1 LTTIDPYPRKV
12 LRIDP
17 DGSWVTFNAE
27 LRWPDRDVR
36 LYNDELGLDAKIPGA
51 RFEELRLQQEKSRQA
66 SGYARPAV
74 IAIPPA
80 ELTILSAA

>member
-1 LTTIDPYPRKV
+1 LTPFPRYQRKI

-27 LRWPDRDVR
+27 HRRPDCAVR
-36 LYNDELGLDAKIPGA
+36 LHNEELGLDAKIPGA
-51 RFEELRLQQEKSRQA
+51 RFEELRRQQEQSWQA
-66 SGYARPAV
+66 SGHARPAV
-74 IAIPPA
+74 IAIPPG